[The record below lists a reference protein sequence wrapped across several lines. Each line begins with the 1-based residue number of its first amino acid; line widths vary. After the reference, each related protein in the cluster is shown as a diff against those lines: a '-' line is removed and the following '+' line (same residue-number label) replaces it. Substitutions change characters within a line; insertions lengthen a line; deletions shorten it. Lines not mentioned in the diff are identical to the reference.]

1 MVCLD
6 GLLVSRDEQDETI
19 SALLEI
25 SVGLA
30 GFGFHGD
37 ALWFAPHVKL
47 HG

>member
-1 MVCLD
+1 MD
-6 GLLVSRDEQDETI
+6 ALLVSGDEQDETV
-19 SALLEI
+19 SALLEVH
-25 SVGLA
+25 VGLA